1 MKLPTDIKKDFPV
14 FLHNPDL
21 VYLDSS
27 STSQTPEVVMHAMDA
42 YYRHYRANSRRGQY
56 EISAR
61 AESTYES
68 ARADVAA
75 FIGAQSREVIFTGG
89 ATASANLIVYTL
101 ENSGIFSEGDEI
113 VTTIME
119 HHSLFIPLQKL
130 AKRKK
135 LALRIIPITET
146 LELDYDQAEKLVNEK
161 TKLVAF
167 IGVSNVT
174 GTINDMKRLC
184 EMAAKVGAYSLVDA
198 TQGVGH
204 IPVDVKKIGCDFLFF
219 AGHKMCGPI
228 GTGVL
233 YGRQELL
240 EKLESGFYG
249 GGTIEEVTL
258 DEVRFSPAP
267 HKFEAGTPNIGG
279 AIGLGAACRYLSEIG
294 VENIQKHGE
303 ELTEH
308 AFSKLGAVSGV
319 KLYSIKDP
327 EKNAGVVSFTVE
339 GIHPHDVG
347 EILSR
352 KNIATRG
359 GHHCAQPLLKA
370 LGVPALNRASV
381 YFYTAKEDIDALASG
396 LGDVR
401 KVFDNK

>member
-1 MKLPTDIKKDFPV
+1 MKSYKHNFPI
-14 FLHNPDL
+14 FENNPEL

-27 STSQTPEVVMHAMDA
+27 STSQTPEAVLSVMDE
-42 YYRHYRANSRRGQY
+42 YYRSYRANSRRGQY
-56 EISAR
+56 SISAR
-61 AESTYES
+61 AESEYED
-68 ARADVAA
+68 ARKEVAK
-75 FIGAQSREVIFTGG
+75 FIGANVREVIFTGG
-89 ATASANLIVYTL
+89 ATASANLIVFAL
-101 ENSGIFSEGDEI
+101 EHSDIFSQGDEI

-135 LALRIIPITET
+135 LTLRIIPVDGN
-146 LELDYDQAEKLVNEK
+146 LELDYGAAEKLMNEK

-167 IGVSNVT
+167 VGVSNVT
-174 GTINDMKRLC
+174 GTINDMARLC
-184 EMAAKVGAYSLVDA
+184 ALARKFGAYSLVDA

-204 IPVDVKKIGCDFLFF
+204 VPVDVKQIDCDFLFF

-233 YGRQELL
+233 YGREGIL
-240 EKLESGFYG
+240 EKLEPGFYG
-249 GGTIEEVTL
+249 GGTVEEVTQ
-258 DEVRFSPAP
+258 DDVRFSPIP

-279 AIGLGAACRYLSEIG
+279 AIGLGAACKYLSAIG
-294 VENIQKHGE
+294 LEKIQAHSE
-303 ELTEH
+303 DLAAY

-319 KLYSIKDP
+319 KLYSVQDP
-327 EKNAGVVSFTVE
+327 KKNAGVVSFTVE

-352 KNIATRG
+352 NNIATRG

-370 LGVPALNRASV
+370 LGVTALNRASF
-381 YFYTAKEDIDALASG
+381 YFYTAKEDIDALVLG
-396 LGDVR
+396 LVDVR
-401 KVFDNK
+401 KVLDR